1 MLEIRGL
8 TVSYGPVQAV
18 RAIDLD
24 VNAGEVVAMI
34 GPNGAGKTSTLRSI
48 SGLVPYRGTITF
60 DGVDAKKA
68 NIEQLAR
75 MGLVHVPEGRHIF
88 PSLNVHENL
97 QVGTTAGLK
106 RTEGFSI
113 DDVYDLFPPLVPL
126 RKRDGWALS
135 GGEQQMVAIGRALV
149 AKPRL
154 LLLDEPSLG
163 LSPKYTQSVYAALA
177 QVRQR
182 IPLLLVE
189 QNTVMA
195 LHHCSRAAVMVGG
208 QLVLEGT
215 ASDLADREALVA
227 SYLGEEPALGAEE
240 VALKRDDQGGTP

>member
-1 MLEIRGL
+1 
-8 TVSYGPVQAV
+8 
-18 RAIDLD
+18 
-24 VNAGEVVAMI
+24 
-34 GPNGAGKTSTLRSI
+34 
-48 SGLVPYRGTITF
+48 
-60 DGVDAKKA
+60 
-68 NIEQLAR
+68 
-75 MGLVHVPEGRHIF
+75 
-88 PSLNVHENL
+88 
-97 QVGTTAGLK
+97 
-106 RTEGFSI
+106 
-113 DDVYDLFPPLVPL
+113 VYDLFPPLVPL